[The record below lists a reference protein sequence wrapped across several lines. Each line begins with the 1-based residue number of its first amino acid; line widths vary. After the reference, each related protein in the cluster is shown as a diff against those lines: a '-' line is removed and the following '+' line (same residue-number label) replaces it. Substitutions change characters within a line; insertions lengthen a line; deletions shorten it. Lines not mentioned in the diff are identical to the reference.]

1 MGLNGPDNNLY
12 KQITK
17 QHAPSTSLQTFAPLP
32 NNNLASIRQI
42 EQAQGLN
49 TQ

>member
-32 NNNLASIRQI
+32 NNNLAQSVRSSRRRV
-42 EQAQGLN
+42 
-49 TQ
+49 